1 MFTFGLSLLF
11 LLCLANKTQWLK
23 TMLASNFW
31 RLLSD
36 LFYCAYLVHFLII
49 RWYFSNTRTGFYINS
64 RELII
69 TSLAIFIFSYVIA
82 MPFAFLVEL
91 PSRNMVGLILFTMHK
106 VRHGDSEEEDDE
118 SASDERQRRSNAHN
132 GGSIINQNFFLGSS
146 KNLAI
151 RDTGD
156 NHVGRRGGDRGG
168 DRAAGYYINEATNEV
183 SSSFISDFKKA

>member
-1 MFTFGLSLLF
+1 MFIFGLSLLF

-23 TMLASNFW
+23 TMLSSNFW

-49 RWYFSNTRTGFYINS
+49 RWYFANKRTAFYINS

-82 MPFAFLVEL
+82 LPFAFLVEL
-91 PSRNMVGLILFTMHK
+91 PSRNMVGLILFTMNK
-106 VRHGDSEEEDDE
+106 VRHSDSEEEDDE
-118 SASDERQRRSNAHN
+118 SASDERQRRSNGPN
-132 GGSIINQNFFLGSS
+132 GGSIANHNFFLGSA
-146 KNLAI
+146 KNNLAI

-156 NHVGRRGGDRGG
+156 HHVGRRGV
-168 DRAAGYYINEATNEV
+168 DRAGVYYINEATNDV